1 MNAPL
6 LNLNSL
12 IKKEADKIL
21 KEKGLFSILSSFGTP
36 DISPVYILNHFLSA
50 YFQHSI
56 ICSITH
62 FFCHP
67 LIELAVRDR
76 IG

>member
-36 DISPVYILNHFLSA
+36 HISPVYILNHFLSA
-50 YFQHSI
+50 YFQALNNLFNYSFFLP
-56 ICSITH
+56 STH
-62 FFCHP
+62 
-67 LIELAVRDR
+67 
-76 IG
+76 